1 MNIEQIFIP
10 VIGVVMIA
18 SAISMILSRNMIMSI
33 LSMVLTFLSLAVLFL
48 TLDAQ
53 FLAIMQ
59 VIVYAGGIIVLFL
72 FVIMLLNIEQ
82 AHRAAS
88 PTGYKEILGIALGVA
103 FLVEIAVVILSSAG
117 KNTSSLPAH
126 AAQLGTVEFIGKV
139 LYKSYL
145 FPFEIVSL
153 LLLAGI
159 VGALFLAK
167 KKLD

>member
-1 MNIEQIFIP
+1 MNIQQIFIS
-10 VIGVVMIA
+10 IIAAVMIG
-18 SAISMILSRNMIMSI
+18 SAISMIISRNMIMSV
-33 LSMVLTFLSLAVLFL
+33 LSMVLTFLALAALFL

-82 AHRAAS
+82 VHHAIGTAK
-88 PTGYKEILGIALGVA
+88 YKGILGAALGVA
-103 FLVEIAVVILSSAG
+103 FLVEIAVVILSSTKG
-117 KNTSSLPAH
+117 NESLLPAH
-126 AAQLGTVEFIGKV
+126 AAQMGTVEFIGKV
-139 LYKSYL
+139 LYTSYL

>member
-1 MNIEQIFIP
+1 MNIEQIFTS
-10 VIGVVMIA
+10 VVGLVMIA

-33 LSMVLTFLSLAVLFL
+33 LSMVLTFLSLAILFL

-82 AHRAAS
+82 VHHAIGTAR
-88 PTGYKEILGIALGVA
+88 YKGIIGAALGVA
-103 FLVEIAVVILSSAG
+103 FLVEIAVVILSSTKG
-117 KNTSSLPAH
+117 NESSLPAH
-126 AAQLGTVEFIGKV
+126 AAQMGTVEFIGKV
-139 LYKSYL
+139 LYTSYL

-167 KKLD
+167 KKLG

>member
-1 MNIEQIFIP
+1 MNIEQIFTS
-10 VIGVVMIA
+10 VVGLVMIA

-33 LSMVLTFLSLAVLFL
+33 LSMVLTFLSLAILFL

-82 AHRAAS
+82 VHHAIGTAR
-88 PTGYKEILGIALGVA
+88 YKGIIGAALGVA
-103 FLVEIAVVILSSAG
+103 FLVEIAVVILSST
-117 KNTSSLPAH
+117 KENESSLPAH
-126 AAQLGTVEFIGKV
+126 AAQMGTVGFIGKV
-139 LYKSYL
+139 LYTSYL

-167 KKLD
+167 KKLG

>member
-1 MNIEQIFIP
+1 MNIEQIFIS
-10 VIGVVMIA
+10 VVGLVMIG

-33 LSMVLTFLSLAVLFL
+33 LNMILTFLSLAVLFL

-72 FVIMLLNIEQ
+72 FVIMLLNVAQ
-82 AHRAAS
+82 AHRAADAAKFK
-88 PTGYKEILGIALGVA
+88 GILGTALGVA
-103 FLVEIAVVILSSAG
+103 FLVEIVVVVLSSTYG
-117 KNTSSLPAH
+117 ISSLPAH
-126 AAQLGTVEFIGKV
+126 AAQLGTVGFIGKV
-139 LYKSYL
+139 LYTSYL

-153 LLLAGI
+153 LLLASI

-167 KKLD
+167 RKLD